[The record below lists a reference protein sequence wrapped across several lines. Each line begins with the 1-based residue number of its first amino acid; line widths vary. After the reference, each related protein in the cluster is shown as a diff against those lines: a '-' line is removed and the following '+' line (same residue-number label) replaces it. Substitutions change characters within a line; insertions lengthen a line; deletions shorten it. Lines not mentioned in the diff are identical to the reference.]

1 VEYTAGDL
9 VGRYLRKHTN
19 LNTIDEITKR
29 QREPMGKV
37 VAKLA
42 SQLQAK
48 NQHVQDLE
56 TKTNATEFSIAR
68 LEADNRKLHE
78 EYNEGTLCC
87 FVFSRSIFFQLF
99 YGCYLSVFYPCFTC
113 LLM

>member
-1 VEYTAGDL
+1 
-9 VGRYLRKHTN
+9 
-19 LNTIDEITKR
+19 
-29 QREPMGKV
+29 MGKV

-78 EYNEGTLCC
+78 EYNEGTLCSFLFSNC
-87 FVFSRSIFFQLF
+87 FLVVTCL
-99 YGCYLSVFYPCFTC
+99 CFTHVY
-113 LLM
+113 